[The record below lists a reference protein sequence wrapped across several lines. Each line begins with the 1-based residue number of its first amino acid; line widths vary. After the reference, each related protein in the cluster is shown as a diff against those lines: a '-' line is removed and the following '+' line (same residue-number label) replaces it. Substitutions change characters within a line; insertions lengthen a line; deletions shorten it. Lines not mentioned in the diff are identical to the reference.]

1 MIRFFFIFVFFWMV
15 FGFQTSVTSQDS
27 QHWLKKVVCH
37 VYPDQNFDEMLL
49 EQNSR
54 VILGSSSNDTVVKA
68 IRFKADGRNLNQY
81 AREFKIQRLL
91 FQLLNAS
98 HRDRSFLERV
108 AILEPKNYKF
118 LDKQRVSLFLMERLY
133 PIKKGKFKA
142 LKRLYLGCRNNNHEI
157 VKPKTFVS
165 LTPGNYLSYQ
175 EVEKILN
182 SYPSVCKE
190 KSNIDQLCF
199 DLGALLALVHLEAK
213 KNGGNMEVALVKKS
227 KTSNRYKIALLDFDK
242 LRDLDELFE
251 KKEVD
256 IIVSELSK
264 RMLKEYYFPFPTTHG
279 FRHFR
284 AGYLTFAEELDKKE
298 RVTFYR
304 PLAEKVI
311 RCYLLHWAR
320 CKLVNLYRIERQPGL
335 STDKLIQYSKLL
347 EKTEMIKKFFLF
359 LKTNNFYIQE
369 ENLFQALEN
378 Y

>member
-15 FGFQTSVTSQDS
+15 FGFQTSVTSKES
-27 QHWLKKVVCH
+27 QHWLKKVTCH
-37 VYPDQNFDEMLL
+37 VYPDQNFDEVIL
-49 EQNSR
+49 ERNSR

-68 IRFKADGRNLNQY
+68 IRFKADGRTLNQY

-108 AILEPKNYKF
+108 TILEPKNYKF
-118 LDKQRVSLFLMERLY
+118 LDKQRVSLFLMKRLY

-157 VKPKTFVS
+157 VKSKPFVR

-175 EVEKILN
+175 EVERILN

-213 KNGGNMEVALVKKS
+213 KNGGNMEVALVKKN
-227 KTSNRYKIALLDFDK
+227 KTSNQYKIALLDFDRLK
-242 LRDLDELFE
+242 DLDELFE

-256 IIVSELSK
+256 IIASKLS
-264 RMLKEYYFPFPTTHG
+264 RSMLKEYYFPFPTTHG

-284 AGYLTFAEELDKKE
+284 AGYLTFAEELDKKK

-311 RCYLLHWAR
+311 RSYLFHWAR

-335 STDKLIQYSKLL
+335 STDKLIQYSKWG
-347 EKTEMIKKFFLF
+347 ES
-359 LKTNNFYIQE
+359 Q
-369 ENLFQALEN
+369 
-378 Y
+378 